1 MIDDGRECIMKALL
15 IGASVLALG
24 ATSAVAQ
31 QQPAPTLPP
40 ADAQATVGASPGSG
54 VFSTPDITTAQAT
67 TQPPMTTPAPTT
79 APGTAQQFEATRA
92 TQTGGFSVGGLYGY
106 GFNDQEHRG
115 GLNLIYDFG
124 LNPGVSFELEQAI
137 FWTFGDGVGGR
148 SVGGINFNFGEGL
161 DFLPYIGA
169 NIGGYYGNGIE
180 NSFLAGPE
188 IGLKIGFFEAKV
200 AYDMPLEKAWDDG
213 NIFTT
218 IGLGIR
224 F

>member
-31 QQPAPTLPP
+31 QQPAATLPP
-40 ADAQATVGASPGSG
+40 ADAQATVGASPGTG
-54 VFSTPDITTAQAT
+54 IFGTPETTTAQAT
-67 TQPPMTTPAPTT
+67 TQPPVPQPAPTT
-79 APGTAQQFEATRA
+79 APGTAQQFQATRA
-92 TQTGGFSVGGLYGY
+92 TETGGFSVGGLYGY
-106 GFNDQEHRG
+106 GFNDNEHRG
-115 GLNLIYDFG
+115 GLNFVYDMG
-124 LNPGVSFELEQAI
+124 INPGLSAEFEQAV
-137 FWTFGDGVGGR
+137 FWSFGDGVGGR
-148 SVGGINFNFGEGL
+148 TVGGLNINFGEGM
-161 DFLPYIGA
+161 DFIPYIGA

-188 IGLKIGFFEAKV
+188 IGLKFGFLEAKV
-200 AYDMPLEKAWDDG
+200 AYDMPFRKSWHQG

-218 IGLGIR
+218 VGLGIR